1 MHTRKISMSI
11 QKLGR
16 YQIVSEVGKGAMG
29 TVYKAIDPLIERT
42 VAIKAINL
50 DLSKE
55 ELASFEE
62 RFYREAKSAGQLSH
76 PNIVTIYDIGETDN
90 VAYIA
95 MEFLEGQSL
104 RELLDSGAV
113 LAIDRISRIAAQVA
127 EGLAYAQKHGIVHR
141 DIKPA
146 NIVITRSGVVK
157 ITDFG
162 IAHMPSASRTQ
173 AGMVLGSPKY
183 MSPEQVVGKTVDGR
197 SDVFS
202 LGVMLYEMLT
212 GQSPFAGDNI
222 STIMYRIL
230 NETPLNPSIVNARIP
245 LAFDTIITKAL
256 GKRPED
262 RYQTAKEMARDLK
275 NYPSLNPSA
284 PVRQIYPKNKN
295 DLKKSTSDSIS
306 RDPAS
311 PVFHDELA
319 TILKVPSDPSEQ
331 IGESSETLT
340 QSTKRNYLLY
350 GGVAV
355 LAAAFV
361 LTVWLGKG
369 NSDRFTVAEPANSS
383 INGSNTT
390 IARNDSTPSP
400 PPMGSGVDNS
410 EKPPPIK
417 LQPEVSS
424 PLLDKPAVTV
434 APINKPPDKLDDKS
448 LVKESVATPAADFS
462 ESKTQTSAAI
472 GNESTVQFAVTPW
485 GEIYLDGVKAGISP
499 PLKELKVSA
508 GKHTI
513 EIRNLNFSPYSE
525 TLELRTNS
533 VKKIKY
539 KFK

>member
-256 GKRPED
+256 AKRPED

-275 NYPSLNPSA
+275 NYPSLNPAA
-284 PVRQIYPKNKN
+284 PVRQIYPKN
-295 DLKKSTSDSIS
+295 DLKKSA
-306 RDPAS
+306 RDDVSHVPAS
-311 PVFHDELA
+311 PLFHDELV
-319 TILKVPSDPSEQ
+319 TILKAPDSPSDL
-331 IGESSETLT
+331 IGESPQTLT
-340 QSTKRNYLLY
+340 QSVKRNYVLY
-350 GGVAV
+350 GGVTL

-361 LTVWLGKG
+361 LTVWLGKNNG
-369 NSDRFTVAEPANSS
+369 DRLIVAEPANSS
-383 INGSNTT
+383 IRGSNTT
-390 IARNDSTPSP
+390 TIAGNDSTPSP
-400 PPMGSGVDNS
+400 PPMGSVLDNS

-417 LQPEVSS
+417 LQSEVAS

-434 APINKPPDKLDDKS
+434 ATVNKPPDKPDDKS
-448 LVKESVATPAADFS
+448 LLKESVATPAPDFS
-462 ESKTQTSAAI
+462 ESKIQTSAAI

-485 GEIYLDGVKAGISP
+485 GEIYLDGVKVGISP

-525 TLELRTNS
+525 TLELRTGS

>member
-256 GKRPED
+256 AKRPED

-275 NYPSLNPSA
+275 NYPSLNPAA
-284 PVRQIYPKNKN
+284 PVRQIYPKN
-295 DLKKSTSDSIS
+295 DLKKSA
-306 RDPAS
+306 RDDVSHVPAS
-311 PVFHDELA
+311 PLFHDELV
-319 TILKVPSDPSEQ
+319 TILKAPDSPSEL
-331 IGESSETLT
+331 IGESPQTLT
-340 QSTKRNYLLY
+340 QSVKRNYVLY
-350 GGVAV
+350 GGVTL

-361 LTVWLGKG
+361 LTVWLGKNNG
-369 NSDRFTVAEPANSS
+369 GQLIVAEPANSS
-383 INGSNTT
+383 IRGSNTT
-390 IARNDSTPSP
+390 TIAGNDSTPSP
-400 PPMGSGVDNS
+400 PPMGSVLDNS

-417 LQPEVSS
+417 LQSEVAS

-434 APINKPPDKLDDKS
+434 ATVNKPPDKPDDKS
-448 LVKESVATPAADFS
+448 LLKESVATPASDFS
-462 ESKTQTSAAI
+462 ESKIQTSAAI

-485 GEIYLDGVKAGISP
+485 GEIYLDGVKVGISP

-525 TLELRTNS
+525 TLELGASS

>member
-104 RELLDSGAV
+104 RALLDSGAV

-256 GKRPED
+256 AKRPED

-275 NYPSLNPSA
+275 NYPSLNPAA
-284 PVRQIYPKNKN
+284 PVRQIYPKN
-295 DLKKSTSDSIS
+295 DLKKSA
-306 RDPAS
+306 RDDVSHVPAS
-311 PVFHDELA
+311 PLFHDESV
-319 TILKVPSDPSEQ
+319 TILKAPDSPSEL
-331 IGESSETLT
+331 IGELPQTLT
-340 QSTKRNYLLY
+340 QSVKRNYVLY
-350 GGVAV
+350 GGVTL

-361 LTVWLGKG
+361 LTVWLGKNNG
-369 NSDRFTVAEPANSS
+369 DQLIVAEPANSS
-383 INGSNTT
+383 IRGLNTTT
-390 IARNDSTPSP
+390 IAGNDSTPSP
-400 PPMGSGVDNS
+400 PPMGSVLDNS

-417 LQPEVSS
+417 LQSEVAS

-434 APINKPPDKLDDKS
+434 ATVNKPPDKPDDKS
-448 LVKESVATPAADFS
+448 LLKESVATPAPDFS
-462 ESKTQTSAAI
+462 ESKIQTSATI

-525 TLELRTNS
+525 TLELRTGS

>member
-50 DLSKE
+50 DLSKD

-197 SDVFS
+197 SDIFS

-256 GKRPED
+256 AKRPED

-275 NYPSLNPSA
+275 NYPSLNA
-284 PVRQIYPKNKN
+284 GALVRQIYPKN
-295 DLKKSTSDSIS
+295 DLDKSASDKIPRDRSAPLFPDDPITVLETPALTSKQT
-306 RDPAS
+306 AHS
-311 PVFHDELA
+311 P
-319 TILKVPSDPSEQ
+319 Q
-331 IGESSETLT
+331 TLT
-340 QSTKRNYLLY
+340 PSTRRNYMLY
-350 GGVAV
+350 GGIAV
-355 LAAAFV
+355 LGTAFI
-361 LTVWLGKG
+361 LTVWLGKNNG
-369 NSDRFTVAEPANSS
+369 DRFTVSQPLHNSISRSNPPA
-383 INGSNTT
+383 
-390 IARNDSTPSP
+390 IAQNESTPSP
-400 PPMGSGVDNS
+400 PPMGPVLDESGKQPAV
-410 EKPPPIK
+410 K
-417 LQPEVSS
+417 LQPETIT
-424 PLLDKPAVTV
+424 PLLEKPAVTV
-434 APINKPPDKLDDKS
+434 APINKPPDKLDDNS
-448 LVKESVATPAADFS
+448 FPKESVATPNPDFA

-472 GNESTVQFAVTPW
+472 GNESTLQFAVTPW
-485 GEIYLDGVKAGISP
+485 GEIYVDGVKAGIAP
-499 PLKELKVSA
+499 PLKELKVTA

-525 TLELRTNS
+525 TLELRANS
-533 VKKIKY
+533 IKKIKY
-539 KFK
+539 KFN

>member
-256 GKRPED
+256 AKRPED

-275 NYPSLNPSA
+275 NYPSLNPAA
-284 PVRQIYPKNKN
+284 PVRQIYPKN
-295 DLKKSTSDSIS
+295 DLKKSA
-306 RDPAS
+306 RDDVSHVPAS
-311 PVFHDELA
+311 PLFHDELV
-319 TILKVPSDPSEQ
+319 TILKAPDSPSEL
-331 IGESSETLT
+331 IGESPQTLT
-340 QSTKRNYLLY
+340 QSVKRNYVLY
-350 GGVAV
+350 GGVTL

-361 LTVWLGKG
+361 LTVWLGKNNG
-369 NSDRFTVAEPANSS
+369 DQLIVAQPANSS
-383 INGSNTT
+383 IRGANSTT
-390 IARNDSTPSP
+390 IAGNDSTPSP
-400 PPMGSGVDNS
+400 PPMGSVLDNS

-417 LQPEVSS
+417 LQSEVAS

-434 APINKPPDKLDDKS
+434 TTINKLPDKPDDKS
-448 LVKESVATPAADFS
+448 LLKESVATPASDFS
-462 ESKTQTSAAI
+462 ESKIQTSATI

-525 TLELRTNS
+525 TLELRTGS

-539 KFK
+539 KFN

>member
-1 MHTRKISMSI
+1 MHTRKVSMSI

-197 SDVFS
+197 SDIFS

-256 GKRPED
+256 AKRPED

-275 NYPSLNPSA
+275 NYPSLNPGA
-284 PVRQIYPKNKN
+284 PIRQIYPKN
-295 DLKKSTSDSIS
+295 DLKKSANDNIS
-306 RDPAS
+306 HGPAS
-311 PVFHDELA
+311 PPFHDELV
-319 TILKVPSDPSEQ
+319 TILKAPGSSSEL
-331 IGESSETLT
+331 IGELPQTLT

-350 GGVAV
+350 GGVTV

-361 LTVWLGKG
+361 LTVWLGKNNG
-369 NSDRFTVAEPANSS
+369 DHFPVAEPVNSNIS
-383 INGSNTT
+383 GPKITT

-400 PPMGSGVDNS
+400 PPMGPVLDNS
-410 EKPPPIK
+410 DKPPPIK
-417 LQPEVSS
+417 LQPEIAS

-434 APINKPPDKLDDKS
+434 APITKTPDKPDDKS
-448 LVKESVATPAADFS
+448 LPKEPVATPPSDFS
-462 ESKTQTSAAI
+462 ESKIQTSAAI

-525 TLELRTNS
+525 TLELRANS
-533 VKKIKY
+533 TKKIKY
-539 KFK
+539 KFN

>member
-1 MHTRKISMSI
+1 MHTRKVSMSM

-16 YQIVSEVGKGAMG
+16 YQIISEVGQGAMG

-183 MSPEQVVGKTVDGR
+183 MSPEQVVGKLVDGR
-197 SDVFS
+197 SDIFS

-256 GKRPED
+256 AKRPED

-275 NYPSLNPSA
+275 NYPSLNAGP
-284 PVRQIYPKNKN
+284 PVRQIYPKN
-295 DLKKSTSDSIS
+295 DLKKPASDNLS
-306 RDPAS
+306 RDEATPSFQDGPITVLDAS
-311 PVFHDELA
+311 A
-319 TILKVPSDPSEQ
+319 KQSEQ
-331 IGESSETLT
+331 TGQSPQALT
-340 QSTKRNYLLY
+340 PSTRRNYILF
-350 GGVAV
+350 GGIAV
-355 LAAAFV
+355 LATAFI
-361 LTVWLGKG
+361 LTVWLGKNNG
-369 NSDRFTVAEPANSS
+369 DHLTVPQPLNNNAGRSASSAAIAHNESAQSPYPAPLVMGESGKEP
-383 INGSNTT
+383 I
-390 IARNDSTPSP
+390 
-400 PPMGSGVDNS
+400 V
-410 EKPPPIK
+410 K
-417 LQPEVSS
+417 LQPEVLT

-434 APINKPPDKLDDKS
+434 APINKPPDKPDDKS
-448 LVKESVATPAADFS
+448 PIQEPVAAPTPDFS
-462 ESKTQTSAAI
+462 ESKTQTSAAL
-472 GNESTVQFAVTPW
+472 GNESTLQFAVTPW
-485 GEIYLDGVKAGISP
+485 GEIYVDGVKAGISP
-499 PLKELKVSA
+499 PLKELKVTA

-525 TLELRTNS
+525 TLELRANS
-533 VKKIKY
+533 IKKIKY

>member
-256 GKRPED
+256 AKRPED

-275 NYPSLNPSA
+275 NYPSLNPAA
-284 PVRQIYPKNKN
+284 PVRQIYPKN
-295 DLKKSTSDSIS
+295 DLKKSA
-306 RDPAS
+306 RDDVSHVPAS
-311 PVFHDELA
+311 PLFHDELV
-319 TILKVPSDPSEQ
+319 TILKAPDSSSEL
-331 IGESSETLT
+331 IGESPQTLT
-340 QSTKRNYLLY
+340 QSVKRNYVLY
-350 GGVAV
+350 GGVTL

-361 LTVWLGKG
+361 LTVWLGKNNG
-369 NSDRFTVAEPANSS
+369 DQLIVAEPANSS
-383 INGSNTT
+383 IRGSNTT
-390 IARNDSTPSP
+390 TIAGNDSTPSP
-400 PPMGSGVDNS
+400 PPMGSVLDNS

-417 LQPEVSS
+417 LQSEVAS

-434 APINKPPDKLDDKS
+434 ATVNKPPDKPDDKS
-448 LVKESVATPAADFS
+448 LLKESVATPAPDFS
-462 ESKTQTSAAI
+462 ESKTQTSATI

-525 TLELRTNS
+525 TLELRTGS

>member
-256 GKRPED
+256 AKRPED

-275 NYPSLNPSA
+275 NYPSLNPAA
-284 PVRQIYPKNKN
+284 PVRQIYPKN
-295 DLKKSTSDSIS
+295 DLKKSA
-306 RDPAS
+306 RDDVSHVPAS
-311 PVFHDELA
+311 PLFHDELV
-319 TILKVPSDPSEQ
+319 TILKAPDSPSEL
-331 IGESSETLT
+331 IGESPQTLT
-340 QSTKRNYLLY
+340 KSVKRNYVLY
-350 GGVAV
+350 GGVTL

-361 LTVWLGKG
+361 LTVWLGKNNG
-369 NSDRFTVAEPANSS
+369 DQLIVAEPANSS
-383 INGSNTT
+383 IRGSNTT
-390 IARNDSTPSP
+390 TIAGNDSTPSP
-400 PPMGSGVDNS
+400 PPMGSVSDNS

-417 LQPEVSS
+417 LQSEVAS

-434 APINKPPDKLDDKS
+434 TTINKLPDKPDDKS
-448 LVKESVATPAADFS
+448 LLKESVATPASDFS
-462 ESKTQTSAAI
+462 ESKIQTSATI

-485 GEIYLDGVKAGISP
+485 GEIYLDGVKVGISP

-525 TLELRTNS
+525 TLELGASS

>member
-256 GKRPED
+256 AKRPED

-275 NYPSLNPSA
+275 NYPSLNPAA
-284 PVRQIYPKNKN
+284 PVRQIYPKN
-295 DLKKSTSDSIS
+295 DLKKSA
-306 RDPAS
+306 RDDVSHVPAS
-311 PVFHDELA
+311 PLFHDELV
-319 TILKVPSDPSEQ
+319 TILKAPDSPSEL
-331 IGESSETLT
+331 IGESPQTLT
-340 QSTKRNYLLY
+340 QSVKRNYVLY
-350 GGVAV
+350 GGVTL

-361 LTVWLGKG
+361 LTVWLGKNNG
-369 NSDRFTVAEPANSS
+369 DRLIVAEPANSS
-383 INGSNTT
+383 IRGANSTT
-390 IARNDSTPSP
+390 IAGNDSTPSP
-400 PPMGSGVDNS
+400 PPMGSVLDNS

-417 LQPEVSS
+417 LQSEVAS

-434 APINKPPDKLDDKS
+434 TTINKLPDKPDDKS
-448 LVKESVATPAADFS
+448 LLKESVATPASDFS
-462 ESKTQTSAAI
+462 ESKIQTSATI

-525 TLELRTNS
+525 TLELHTSS